1 MVQVSHLHVTT
12 GKTITLT
19 IMDLLLAVM
28 CLLFNMLS
36 RLVIVFLPRS
46 KHLLTSWLQSPS
58 AAILEP
64 KKIICHCFHFFA
76 SICHEVMGPDAMI
89 LVFECWVLSQLFS
102 LSSFTLIKRLFSSSS
117 LSAIRV
123 LSSTYLGAGNGNPLQ
138 YSCLENPAD
147 RGAWRAAVHRA
158 AQSQTWLKRLSM
170 HACIGEGKWQPTPV
184 FLPGESQGQRSLVG
198 CRLWGR
204 TESDTTEAT

>member
-89 LVFECWVLSQLFS
+89 LVFECWVLCQLS
-102 LSSFTLIKRLFSSSS
+102 HSS
-117 LSAIRV
+117 LS
-123 LSSTYLGAGNGNPLQ
+123 LSLRGSLVPL
-138 YSCLENPAD
+138 CFLPLECYHLHIWEQEMETHSSIL
-147 RGAWRAAVHRA
+147 AWRI
-158 AQSQTWLKRLSM
+158 L
-170 HACIGEGKWQPTPV
+170 
-184 FLPGESQGQRSLVG
+184 
-198 CRLWGR
+198 R
-204 TESDTTEAT
+204 TEELGGLLSIGPHKVRHD